1 MSVYRGETII
11 ENVERLPDGTS
22 HLLLRIDDDNDL
34 IVDAK
39 NPNKIKG
46 KYKYRF
52 KRIGVVSSNSNEV
65 AAMALPKKT
74 QTQTTINNVDSHVH
88 APLDSNNKNKLLD
101 KAIIDQVLDQDTSLS
116 SSSSSSSLGNEN
128 KMPTF
133 SEKRK
138 LFENKAALS
147 LNEPSNV
154 ALNVTTAPSIAPNVA
169 KSNKVLDLIK
179 QLNQSSSI
187 ASTSKSN
194 KQNDDD
200 DDDGCDEEN
209 DNDSK
214 EEHVENEQEEND
226 EYNVANENTVTKVT
240 KAKQKRVKQETTVV
254 IEEKYVINDESEEV
268 AKSSKAGNQ
277 NQKVGFIFFLKKE
290 L

>member
-1 MSVYRGETII
+1 MPVYRGETII

-74 QTQTTINNVDSHVH
+74 QTQTAMNVDSNLH
-88 APLDSNNKNKLLD
+88 ASLDSNVKNKVLD
-101 KAIIDQVLDQDTSLS
+101 KARVDEVLDQDTSLS

-154 ALNVTTAPSIAPNVA
+154 TTANVAPNVA

-194 KQNDDD
+194 KQNE
-200 DDDGCDEEN
+200 DGCDEYENEN
-209 DNDSK
+209 DPK
-214 EEHVENEQEEND
+214 EEHDDEQEEND

-254 IEEKYVINDESEEV
+254 IEEKYVINDENEEV
-268 AKSSKAGNQ
+268 AKPSKAENQNQ
-277 NQKVGFIFFLKKE
+277 NQKVGFNFS
-290 L
+290 

>member
-1 MSVYRGETII
+1 VPVYRGETII

-74 QTQTTINNVDSHVH
+74 QTQTTMNIGTNIH
-88 APLDSNNKNKLLD
+88 ASSDSNVKNKIPD
-101 KAIIDQVLDQDTSLS
+101 NASVDQALDQDTSLS
-116 SSSSSSSLGNEN
+116 SSSSSSSLANEN
-128 KMPTF
+128 KMPSF
-133 SEKRK
+133 NEKRK

-147 LNEPSNV
+147 LNEPS
-154 ALNVTTAPSIAPNVA
+154 TTTAPNVA
-169 KSNKVLDLIK
+169 PNVSKSNKVLDLIK
-179 QLNQSSSI
+179 QLNQSSSVV
-187 ASTSKSN
+187 STSKSN
-194 KQNDDD
+194 KLN
-200 DDDGCDEEN
+200 DDDGCDEANE
-209 DNDSK
+209 NDSK
-214 EEHVENEQEEND
+214 EERDEYEQEEND

-254 IEEKYVINDESEEV
+254 IEEKYVINDENEEV
-268 AKSSKAGNQ
+268 AKPSKAENQNQ
-277 NQKVGFIFFLKKE
+277 NQKVGFIFPYNKAL
-290 L
+290 